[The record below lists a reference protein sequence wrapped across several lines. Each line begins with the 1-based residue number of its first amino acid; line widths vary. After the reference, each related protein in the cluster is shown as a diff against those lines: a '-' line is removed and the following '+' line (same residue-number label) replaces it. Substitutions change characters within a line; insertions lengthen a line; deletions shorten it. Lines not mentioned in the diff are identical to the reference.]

1 MKIAING
8 FGRIGRAVFKII
20 LDRAAKGED
29 LEIVA
34 INDLT
39 DTENLAYLLR
49 FDTVYGRYENKV
61 TFDEN
66 SLIVA
71 DKKYPV
77 YAQKDP
83 AQLPWKDLNVDVVIE
98 STGVF
103 TKSDLASAHL
113 DAGAKKVI
121 LTAPAKDDGFKTYVI
136 GADTSGV
143 KENALISNA
152 SCTTNNISPV
162 MKILEDNFGIE
173 KSLMTTVHAY
183 TATQSLVDGPAK
195 KDVRRG
201 RAATQNIVPS
211 STGAAIATGK
221 VLPSVVGKFDGLSL
235 RVPVIC
241 GSISDI
247 TALLKKDV
255 TAEEINKVFLDAS
268 QAEQYK
274 GIVAYTNE
282 PLVSSDIIKTSFSC
296 IIEGGL
302 TRVVGGNLVKIMAW
316 YDNEWG
322 YSTRVVDL
330 LSYC

>member
-1 MKIAING
+1 MVGDK
-8 FGRIGRAVFKII
+8 
-20 LDRAAKGED
+20 
-29 LEIVA
+29 
-34 INDLT
+34 
-39 DTENLAYLLR
+39 R
-49 FDTVYGRYENKV
+49 F
-61 TFDEN
+61 
-66 SLIVA
+66 
-71 DKKYPV
+71 PV

-83 AQLPWKDLNVDVVIE
+83 SQLPWKDLNVDVVIE

-113 DAGAKKVI
+113 NAGAKKVI

-136 GADTSGV
+136 GADVSGV

-183 TATQSLVDGPAK
+183 TATQGLVDGPAK

-201 RAATQNIVPS
+201 RAAAQNIVPS

-247 TALLKKDV
+247 TAVLKRDV
-255 TAEEINKVFLDAS
+255 TVEEINKAFADAS
-268 QAEQYK
+268 QSEQYK
-274 GIVAYTNE
+274 GVVAYTTE
-282 PLVSSDIIKTSFSC
+282 PLVSSDVIKTPFSC
-296 IIEGGL
+296 IIEGDL
-302 TRVVGGNLVKIMAW
+302 TRVVGGNMIKVMAW

>member
-20 LDRAAKGED
+20 VDRAQKGEN

-49 FDTVYGRYENKV
+49 YDSVYGRYENKV

-66 SLIVA
+66 SLMVG
-71 DKKYPV
+71 DKRFPV

-83 AQLPWKDLNVDVVIE
+83 SQLPWKDLNVDVVIE

-103 TKSDLASAHL
+103 KKFVFSSAYL
-113 DAGAKKVI
+113 FDSAKKVI

-136 GADTSGV
+136 GADVSGV

-183 TATQSLVDGPAK
+183 TATQGLVDGPAK

-201 RAATQNIVPS
+201 RAAAQNIVPS

-247 TALLKKDV
+247 TAVLKRDV
-255 TAEEINKVFLDAS
+255 TVEEINKAFADAS
-268 QAEQYK
+268 QSEQYK
-274 GIVAYTNE
+274 GVVAYTTE
-282 PLVSSDIIKTSFSC
+282 PLVSSDVIKTPFSC
-296 IIEGGL
+296 IIEGDL
-302 TRVVGGNLVKIMAW
+302 TRVVGGNMIKVMAW